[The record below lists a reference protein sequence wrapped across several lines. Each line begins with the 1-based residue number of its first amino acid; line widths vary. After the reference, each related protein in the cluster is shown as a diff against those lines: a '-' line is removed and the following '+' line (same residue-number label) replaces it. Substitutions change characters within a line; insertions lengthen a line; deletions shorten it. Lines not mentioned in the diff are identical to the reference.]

1 MSSAATVS
9 LYDEYENYVIKYK
22 KEYGDC
28 VIVLYQCGSFY
39 EIYSAGDD
47 LVNIKDISE
56 LLNIQ
61 MSRRN
66 KAILEVNRSNTL
78 MAGFPDYTL
87 DKFLNILVD
96 HNYTVVVVSQVSPP
110 PKPKRAVTQIVSPGT
125 RMVHKTY
132 ESNNIMSI
140 YIEQNSGS
148 GAKAATH
155 YIGFSILDLTTGVL
169 KVGEHTCLSD
179 LYRVITIYNPREFI
193 IFGNS
198 TVWTADYIAK
208 YLSLSSCIHDKINLY
223 PREYNI
229 LAYQNTILK
238 NIYPEHGLITPI
250 EYISMEKLPLAL
262 ISLIMVLNFAYN
274 HNETIVKKLKL
285 PELINPEDKLIISY
299 NAIDQLNL
307 NSLLQIINTC
317 DTACGK
323 RYFKERFLN
332 PYINPEKMSESYD
345 NIAYFLENK
354 RFLEISKILSQVYDL
369 ERLFRKLKLR
379 TLQPADFIQIISC
392 LNAIIALD
400 KYKIFNTCEKAQLLL
415 GNIKETFDETKIAKY
430 YLDNISENF
439 FNASFNSELDELQN
453 KILDYKS
460 FFDNFVKFFLDMNMP
475 EGQFKYDYNDRDG
488 SHFIITSKR
497 YTELAKKIKDK
508 TFTWKSYTIKLSELE
523 TKNISANNS
532 NIKVCHKVFTEICN
546 IIKTYNATLN
556 ELVLEEYYKVLGV
569 LEDKFGNYFTD
580 FVSYLCEID
589 YANANAKNA
598 HYFRYH
604 RPSVGVGVGVGGG
617 VGSAS
622 SIKVTDLRHP
632 LVEQI
637 QKNIQYVS
645 NNLELSSEGML
656 LYGINSAGKSTFMK
670 SIGIAIIM
678 AQAGMFVPCSSL
690 ELIPYKT
697 IFTRIPS
704 GDDINKGQSTFT
716 IEILELRNILK
727 NVNQNSLV
735 IGDEL
740 AHGSESISAISIVSA
755 GILELCEKQAS
766 FIFATHLHD
775 LTKISKIKQI
785 NNLKIYHL
793 SVIYDEIQDKLIYN
807 RVLTLGQGTTLYGL
821 EVCKSLG
828 LDRKFIEQANEIRKE
843 LLDLELFKL
852 KTSSYNTEKYVYQCE
867 ICKEKLKSQG
877 EVHHI
882 KQQMHADP
890 DGFISD
896 SDIHKNDM
904 HNLVCICNKC
914 HDEVHRDNIKISGY
928 IQTSNGVE
936 LNYQKEPAKLED
948 HKGLV
953 KDLVRAGKTKVDIL
967 KILASEHNVYLTNY
981 KLNKIIKEI
990 I

>member
-1 MSSAATVS
+1 MSSTVS
-9 LYDEYENYVIKYK
+9 LYHEYEQYVIKYK
-22 KEYGDC
+22 KEYGDNA
-28 VIVLYQCGSFY
+28 IVLYQCGSFY

-47 LVNIKDISE
+47 LINIKDISE

-61 MSRRN
+61 TSRRN
-66 KAILEVNRSNTL
+66 KAIIEVNRSNTL

-96 HNYTVVVVSQVSPP
+96 NNYTVVVVSQVSPP

-140 YIEQNSGS
+140 YIEQNA
-148 GAKAATH
+148 AKTSH
-155 YIGFSILDLTTGVL
+155 YIGFSIIDLTTGVI

-179 LYRVITIYNPREFI
+179 LYRIITIYNPREFI

-223 PREYNI
+223 PREYNL

-238 NIYPEHGLITPI
+238 NIYPEHGLLTPI
-250 EYISMEKLPLAL
+250 EYISMEKMPLAI
-262 ISLIMVLNFAYN
+262 ISFIMVLNFAYN

-345 NIAYFLENK
+345 NIDYFLENK

-400 KYKIFNTCEKAQLLL
+400 KYKICNACEKAELLL
-415 GNIKETFDETKIAKY
+415 GNIKETFDDTKIAKY

-439 FNASFNSELDELQN
+439 FNISFNSELDELQN

-460 FFDNFVKFFLDMNMP
+460 FFDSFVKFFVNIP

-497 YTELAKKIKDK
+497 YTELSKKIKDK
-508 TFTWKSYTIKLSELE
+508 TFIWKDYRIKLSELE

-532 NIKVCHKVFTEICN
+532 NIKVCHKVFNEICN
-546 IIKTYNATLN
+546 IIKTYNVTLN
-556 ELVLEEYYKVLGV
+556 ALVLEEYYKVLGV
-569 LEDKFGNYFTD
+569 LEDQFGNYFTD
-580 FVSYLCEID
+580 FVNYLCEID

-604 RPSVGVGVGVGGG
+604 RPSVGISGDGEV
-617 VGSAS
+617 S

-645 NNLELSSEGML
+645 NNLELSSEGLL

-690 ELIPYKT
+690 NLVPYKT
-697 IFTRIPS
+697 VFTRIPS

-727 NVNQNSLV
+727 NVNRNSLV
-735 IGDEL
+735 IGDEICC
-740 AHGSESISAISIVSA
+740 GTESISALAIVSS

-775 LTKISKIKQI
+775 LTKISKIKKI

-807 RVLTLGQGTTLYGL
+807 RVLTEGQGNTLYGL

-867 ICKEKLKSQG
+867 ICKEKLRDQG

-882 KQQMHADP
+882 KQQMHADS
-890 DGFISD
+890 DGFICNSN
-896 SDIHKNDM
+896 IHKNDM

-936 LNYQKEPAKLED
+936 LSYDKAPVKTED
-948 HKGLV
+948 HNGIVNIV
-953 KDLVRAGKTKVDIL
+953 KDFVRAGKTKVDIL

-981 KLNKIIKEI
+981 KLNKIIKELQN
-990 I
+990 

>member
-1 MSSAATVS
+1 MSSTVS

-22 KEYGDC
+22 KEYGDG

-47 LVNIKDISE
+47 LINIKDISE

-96 HNYTVVVVSQVSPP
+96 NNYTVVVVSQVSPP

-132 ESNNIMSI
+132 DSNNIISI
-140 YIEQNSGS
+140 YIEQI
-148 GAKAATH
+148 AKTQIH
-155 YIGFSILDLTTGVL
+155 YIGYSILDLTTGVL
-169 KVGEHTCLSD
+169 KVGEHTCLD
-179 LYRVITIYNPREFI
+179 ELYRIITIYNPREFI

-198 TVWTADYIAK
+198 NVWTADYIAK

-223 PREYNI
+223 PREYVI

-238 NIYPEHGLITPI
+238 NIYPDHGLLTPI
-250 EYISMEKLPLAL
+250 EYISMEKMPLAL
-262 ISLIMVLNFAYN
+262 ISLIMILNFAYN

-345 NIAYFLENK
+345 NIDYFLENK
-354 RFLEISKILSQVYDL
+354 RFLDISKILSQVYDL
-369 ERLFRKLKLR
+369 ERLFRKLKLH
-379 TLQPADFIQIISC
+379 TLQPADLIQIISC

-400 KYKIFNTCEKAQLLL
+400 KYKTFNMCEKAQLLL

-439 FNASFNSELDELQN
+439 FNINFNCELDELQN

-460 FFDNFVKFFLDMNMP
+460 FFDNFVKFFTDIP

-488 SHFIITSKR
+488 SHFLITSKR
-497 YTELAKKIKDK
+497 YTELKKKIKDK
-508 TFTWKSYTIKLSELE
+508 TFTWKDYKIKLSELE

-532 NIKVCHKVFTEICN
+532 NIKVCHKVFTDICN

-604 RPSVGVGVGVGGG
+604 RPSVCDASDCGDGVY
-617 VGSAS
+617 SAS

-637 QKNIQYVS
+637 QKNIQYVA
-645 NNLELSSEGML
+645 NNLELSSEGVL

-690 ELIPYKT
+690 ELVPYKT

-727 NVNQNSLV
+727 NVNRNSLV
-735 IGDEL
+735 IGDEV
-740 AHGSESISAISIVSA
+740 ASGTESISALAIVSS
-755 GILELCEKQAS
+755 GIIELCEKQAS

-775 LTKISKIKQI
+775 LTKISKIQQI
-785 NNLKIYHL
+785 KNLKIYHL

-807 RVLTLGQGTTLYGL
+807 RVLTEGQGNTLYGL

-852 KTSSYNTEKYVYQCE
+852 KNSSYNSEKYVYQCE

-882 KQQMHADP
+882 KQQMHADS
-890 DGFISD
+890 DGFITD
-896 SDIHKNDM
+896 SNIHKNDM
-904 HNLVCICNKC
+904 HNLVCVCNKC
-914 HDEVHRDNIKISGY
+914 HDEIHRDNIKISGY
-928 IQTSNGVE
+928 IQTSNGIE
-936 LNYQKEPAKLED
+936 LSYEKPQVKTDDSKH
-948 HKGLV
+948 HKVLV
-953 KDLVRAGKTKVDIL
+953 KDLVKSGKTKVDIL

-981 KLNKIIKEI
+981 KLNKIIKELI

>member
-1 MSSAATVS
+1 MSSTATVS

-22 KEYGDC
+22 KEYGDG

-140 YIEQNSGS
+140 YIEQGS
-148 GAKAATH
+148 GLGAKGHTQAH

-238 NIYPEHGLITPI
+238 NIYPDHGLLTPI

-262 ISLIMVLNFAYN
+262 ISLIMALNFAYN

-285 PELINPEDKLIISY
+285 PELINPDDKLIISY

-332 PYINPEKMSESYD
+332 PYINPQKMSESYD
-345 NIAYFLENK
+345 CIAYLLEDK

-379 TLQPADFIQIISC
+379 TLQPADFIQIISSV
-392 LNAIIALD
+392 NAIIQLD
-400 KYKIFNTCEKAQLLL
+400 KYKMFNMCEKAQLLL
-415 GNIKETFDETKIAKY
+415 GHIKETFDDTKIAKY

-439 FNASFNSELDELQN
+439 FNASFNSELDELQ
-453 KILDYKS
+453 KQILDYKS
-460 FFDNFVKFFLDMNMP
+460 FYDHFVRFFLDMNMT

-497 YTELAKKIKDK
+497 YNELAKKIKDK
-508 TFTWKSYTIKLSELE
+508 TFTWKNYTIKLCELE

-556 ELVLEEYYKVLGV
+556 ERVLEEYYKVLGV

-580 FVSYLCEID
+580 FVSYLCEMD

-604 RPSVGVGVGVGGG
+604 RPSVGGASGA
-617 VGSAS
+617 SA
-622 SIKVTDLRHP
+622 IKVTDLRHP
-632 LVEQI
+632 LVERI
-637 QKNIQYVS
+637 QKNIQYIS
-645 NNLELSSEGML
+645 NSIELSSEGVL

-670 SIGIAIIM
+670 SIGISIIM
-678 AQAGMFVPCSSL
+678 AQAGMYVPCSSL
-690 ELIPYKT
+690 ELVPYKT

-740 AHGSESISAISIVSA
+740 CHGTESVSAISIVSS

-775 LTKISKIKQI
+775 LTKISKIQQI
-785 NNLKIYHL
+785 TNLKIYHL

-807 RVLTLGQGTTLYGL
+807 RVLTLGQGNTLYGL

-843 LLDLELFKL
+843 LLDLEIFKL
-852 KTSSYNTEKYVYQCE
+852 KNSSYNSEKYVYQCE
-867 ICKEKLKSQG
+867 ICKEKLRSQG

-882 KQQMHADP
+882 KQQMHANP
-890 DGFISD
+890 DGFITD

-904 HNLVCICNKC
+904 HNLVAICTKC
-914 HDEVHRDNIKISGY
+914 HDEIHRDNIKISGY

-936 LNYQKEPAKLED
+936 LNYQKEPKTD
-948 HKGLV
+948 DCKHLV